1 MESLA
6 LNILTVGLTSL
17 IAPSAV
23 RLFWKHSLKKVAAV
37 VVIVLNTLA
46 MVVLWTA
53 VRGYLLSGDINDQ
66 PRGGNYIMYGVGIA
80 AIVSWG
86 ILTTSTD
93 STDKKDSDGAV

>member
-17 IAPSAV
+17 IAPSAA

-37 VVIVLNTLA
+37 VVMVLNTLA

-53 VRGYLLSGDINDQ
+53 VRGYLLTGDINHQ
-66 PRGGNYIMYGVGIA
+66 PPGGNYIMYGVGITA
-80 AIVSWG
+80 LVSWG
-86 ILTTSTD
+86 ILTTRAN
-93 STDKKDSDGAV
+93 STDKKDGDDAV